1 MATPPMTVALQNGY
15 DLEIIKPCYRY
26 TILTL
31 ENQVLTHMH
40 HNTIGHGKLQEDH

>member
-15 DLEIIKPCYRY
+15 DLEIIKPCY

-31 ENQVLTHMH
+31 ENQVLTHTR